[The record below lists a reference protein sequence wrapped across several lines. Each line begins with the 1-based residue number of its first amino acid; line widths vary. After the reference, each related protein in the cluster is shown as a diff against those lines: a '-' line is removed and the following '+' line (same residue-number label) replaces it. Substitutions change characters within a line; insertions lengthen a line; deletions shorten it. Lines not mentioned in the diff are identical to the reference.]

1 MLKALKLDQPG
12 TAVLGHNMAGFDALI
27 LSEYYKIKPYMILDT
42 ICCARW
48 CGIAR
53 LMPERHAVLTD
64 YLKHGTKQAG
74 TVVSDR
80 KRFKSDFTPDEWTFF
95 KQYCADDTYN
105 VGTTGYYLID
115 QKAVG
120 TATLSYTYTDGTQ
133 QSASYEYNVT
143 EDGRTAR
150 GLLSG
155 LFDIIEMI
163 RSILQMILRMLS
175 FTTNIR

>member
-1 MLKALKLDQPG
+1 MKRLIALFLVLCTLLSLCTMAWAAENNNFYLEFVSPSDPGHYVNFNNQVKYEGYSHYVKLYHKVGQNYIPI
-12 TAVLGHNMAGFDALI
+12 DAD
-27 LSEYYKIKPYMILDT
+27 S
-42 ICCARW
+42 
-48 CGIAR
+48 
-53 LMPERHAVLTD
+53 LTSGD
-64 YLKHGTKQAG
+64 ANI
-74 TVVSDR
+74 VSV
-80 KRFKSDFTPDEWTFF
+80 
-95 KQYCADDTYN
+95 QYCADDTYN